1 MERLLALSGRY
12 RAVHRLPANRSGA
25 LAEADGRGAGGGS
38 SSSGTGGASGSGSG
52 KGGDGNGYGGSW
64 GVLILLGYWFAGFV
78 TNLLFFWLQVR
89 LKHYREN
96 ELPRHHQLL
105 CRTIWPLL
113 LPAIEFKP
121 KPASIGS
128 VENLGL

>member
-1 MERLLALSGRY
+1 M
-12 RAVHRLPANRSGA
+12 
-25 LAEADGRGAGGGS
+25 
-38 SSSGTGGASGSGSG
+38 
-52 KGGDGNGYGGSW
+52 
-64 GVLILLGYWFAGFV
+64 LILLGYWFAGFV

-105 CRTIWPLL
+105 CGTIWPLL